1 MRWLVYR
8 FYRSCVR
15 ELVWLLA
22 GGAALSAAWPQ
33 SVCADEAL
41 EEITVTAQ
49 RVTERLQDV
58 PVAVTA
64 ISASELLKR
73 GVRQA
78 GDITASVPNLLLNSP
93 YGPEAQPT
101 FTLRGVTTQDFS
113 ENQSSPVAMYV
124 DEVYKSVGA
133 VQALQTY
140 DLDRV
145 EVLRGPQ
152 GTLYGKNATGGAIS
166 FYTKNPSLT
175 AYDGYITAGA
185 GNYSAYSVRGAVGG
199 PVIDNEI
206 GWRAAVMYEKRD
218 GWVRSV
224 VPGVEPLNGVD
235 AVAGRLTLL
244 AKPNDSLT
252 AQLKVSASRSGGTP
266 YGAHAINNDPS
277 LTLSN
282 DPNFSLSTGN
292 IGWFDNG
299 AKFAVHKDIRSDN
312 ATLKI
317 DWQLSPHATLTS
329 VTGYDYG
336 WWYEKSDDGGLP
348 IFFRLDD
355 PNTYFSSVN
364 TFSQE
369 IRIAS
374 HDTGAFGWLGGLYYG
389 RESTHATVQFHF
401 FDGYPSFFAP
411 SVPPTSASV
420 PTPLWG
426 FDEYNNFD
434 QLKDS
439 RAVFFNATY
448 IVAPTVT
455 LRGGLRYTKD
465 KVTISHFYA
474 LEGGLANPGATTA
487 AGGTDPNIDATT
499 WWTQTVGN
507 PALYPP
513 PPPNTPP
520 TAPRLYFQQ
529 GLAVQGFGFV
539 PTFGND
545 TNNVSGKVGVD
556 WKASEGVL
564 AYLSIS
570 QGYRGVAFNGQ
581 AYNDNTELTFA
592 VPEKLTSYELGLK
605 TELWER
611 RAVFNAAAFHYDY
624 KNQQFLDAFTLPGGL
639 GTGFRTTNAP
649 KSRVDGAEFEFR
661 VKATPD
667 LEIGS
672 TLGLMHSKYVDLTLH
687 KGGCVVAGTGPNC
700 TGGGVPRICC
710 VGNQLIQAPDYNA
723 SVDFAWRLAHI
734 AGGDLRLFVDANF
747 YGKQYFDA
755 FNTERDAQG
764 AYGVANARV
773 SFESTG
779 KRSYAVGG
787 WIKNLT
793 NRQYLA
799 YALNQKDADTGA
811 LGFDYALVG
820 EPRTYGVDA
829 TLRF

>member
-1 MRWLVYR
+1 MRQHGDRTDAAPELPTPHASRGDAAMRWPGDGSHGSVR
-8 FYRSCVR
+8 R
-15 ELVWLLA
+15 ELAWLLA
-22 GGAALSAAWPQ
+22 AGAALSAAWPQ
-33 SVCADEAL
+33 SVCADEAAL
-41 EEITVTAQ
+41 EEVTVTAQ
-49 RVTERLQDV
+49 RVSERLQDV

-64 ISASELLKR
+64 IPASELLER
-73 GVRQA
+73 GIRQA

-185 GNYSAYSVRGAVGG
+185 GNYSAYSVQGAVGG

-235 AVAGRLTLL
+235 AAAGRFTLL

-252 AQLKVSASRSGGTP
+252 AQLKLSVSRSGGTP

-277 LTLSN
+277 ATLTN
-282 DPNFSLSTGN
+282 DPSASFYTGN

-348 IFFRLDD
+348 IFLRLDD

-364 TFSQE
+364 AFSQE
-369 IRIAS
+369 LRIAS
-374 HDTGAFGWLGGLYYG
+374 HDTGALGWLGGLYYG

-401 FDGYPSFFAP
+401 FDGYPSFFPP

-439 RAVFFNATY
+439 RAVFFNTTY
-448 IVAPTVT
+448 ALAPTLT
-455 LRGGLRYTKD
+455 LRAGLRYTKD
-465 KVTISHFYA
+465 KVTISNFYA

-487 AGGTDPNIDATT
+487 ATGTDPNIDATT
-499 WWTQTVGN
+499 WWTQTIGAF
-507 PALYPP
+507 PATYAFFQ
-513 PPPNTPP
+513 TGV
-520 TAPRLYFQQ
+520 APQSQ
-529 GLAVQGFGFV
+529 GVVPEFGK
-539 PTFGND
+539 D
-545 TNNVSGKVGVD
+545 TNNVSGKIGLD
-556 WKASEGVL
+556 WKPGEGLL
-564 AYLSIS
+564 AYASIS

-581 AYNDNTELTFA
+581 AYNNPGELTFA
-592 VPEKLTSYELGLK
+592 DPEKLTSYELGLK
-605 TELWER
+605 TELWDR
-611 RAVFNAAAFHYDY
+611 RAVFNVAAFHYDY
-624 KNQQFLDAFTLPGGL
+624 KNQQFLDAFTLPGVG
-639 GTGFRTTNAP
+639 GTLFHTINAP
-649 KSRVDGAEFEFR
+649 RARLDGAEFELR
-661 VKATPD
+661 AQAT
-667 LEIGS
+667 E
-672 TLGLMHSKYVDLTLH
+672 
-687 KGGCVVAGTGPNC
+687 N
-700 TGGGVPRICC
+700 
-710 VGNQLIQAPDYNA
+710 
-723 SVDFAWRLAHI
+723 LA
-734 AGGDLRLFVDANF
+734 
-747 YGKQYFDA
+747 
-755 FNTERDAQG
+755 
-764 AYGVANARV
+764 
-773 SFESTG
+773 
-779 KRSYAVGG
+779 
-787 WIKNLT
+787 
-793 NRQYLA
+793 NREYLA
-799 YALNQKDADTGA
+799 YALNQKDADTGL

-820 EPRTYGVDA
+820 EPRTYGIDV
-829 TLRF
+829 TVRF